1 MGMSDYVRGLRAKI
15 GNDFLLMPTVAA
27 RIADDRGRLLLV
39 RHVEGRWQLPGG
51 AVDPGEHP
59 ADALRRE
66 CREEA
71 SVDVELG
78 ALIGAF
84 GGPAYCATY
93 ANGDRAGFVTT
104 VYDATIEGGD
114 PQPGDDE
121 IQAVGWFM
129 LEEIDELEMGDA
141 TRATIRAIS
150 RPARA

>member
-27 RIADDRGRLLLV
+27 RIADGRGRLLLV
-39 RHVEGRWQLPGG
+39 QHVEGRWQLPGG

-71 SVDVELG
+71 SVEVELG

-84 GGPAYCATY
+84 GGPEYNATY

-104 VYDATIEGGD
+104 VYEATIAAGE

-121 IQAVGWFM
+121 IQAVGWFT
-129 LEEIDELEMGDA
+129 LEEI
-141 TRATIRAIS
+141 
-150 RPARA
+150 